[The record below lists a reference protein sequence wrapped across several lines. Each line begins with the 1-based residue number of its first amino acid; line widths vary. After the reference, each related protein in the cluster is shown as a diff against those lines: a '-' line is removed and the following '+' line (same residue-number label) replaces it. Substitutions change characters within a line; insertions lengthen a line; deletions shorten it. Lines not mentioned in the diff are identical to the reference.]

1 MRSFV
6 LLGALCLSLPFISP
20 ASAQWQ
26 PIVSGTTDSLTAIT
40 WVDGRFLVAGGGL
53 TILRSFDN
61 GVSFSATDGYG
72 HGHDG
77 MPLNHISFHDSLN
90 GYGTSS
96 MACCSFQSTT
106 DGGLTWQGWPEN
118 EIEEL
123 RVRMRMALN
132 GTDQVVFKDGAG
144 VRFSVEDGELLD
156 ESAITIHASLDS
168 VCPIPDAFNC
178 WSNGAWYDTGSYGWT
193 LTSNDRGASI
203 QTGTFP
209 YASYLYSAHR
219 INDTTIAYIDF
230 EPRLR
235 VSHDKGV
242 SWKQRSTLPIV
253 LGTITPAFGMY
264 DAARGAF
271 ADMNGQLN
279 LTADS
284 GMTWTPVPT
293 PTGVPLNDILF
304 VDVMHV
310 LAVGDAGA
318 ILTSSDGGHTWEVE
332 ESGTTARL
340 HALAMSGNT
349 AIAIGNDGTILRRFP
364 AHAGMD
370 LSTGLSALP
379 SPELTLFPNP
389 AAGTLNV
396 RYAGSAGTGTPAF
409 AATDAFGRKHQL
421 QARRGADGLWT
432 LDIGQLANGM
442 HTLHSMHGGTGVR
455 HTFLVIQ

>member
-1 MRSFV
+1 MRSF
-6 LLGALCLSLPFISP
+6 LLFSAFSLSLPFISP

-53 TILRSFDN
+53 TFLRSLDN
-61 GVSFSATDGYG
+61 GVSFSATGGYG
-72 HGHDG
+72 HGYDG

-96 MACCSFQSTT
+96 MACCSYQSTN
-106 DGGLTWQGWPEN
+106 DGGRTWQGWPEN
-118 EIEEL
+118 EIDEL
-123 RVRMRMALN
+123 QVRMRMALN
-132 GTDQVVFKDGAG
+132 GTDQVVFKEGPVHFSIADGQ
-144 VRFSVEDGELLD
+144 LLN

-209 YASYLYSAHR
+209 YANYLYSAHR
-219 INDTTIAYIDF
+219 VNDTTIAYIDF
-230 EPRLR
+230 GPRLR

-293 PTGVPLNDILF
+293 PTSVSLNDILF
-304 VDVMHV
+304 VDDMHV
-310 LAVGDAGA
+310 LAIGDAGT
-318 ILTSSDGGHTWEVE
+318 ILTSSDGGYTWEQE
-332 ESGTTARL
+332 ESGTTERL
-340 HALAMSGNT
+340 HALATSGGAT
-349 AIAIGNDGTILRRFP
+349 IAIGTIGTILRRFP

-370 LSTGLSALP
+370 LTTGLSAQP
-379 SPELTLFPNP
+379 STHLTLFPNP
-389 AAGTLNV
+389 SSGTLNV
-396 RYAGSAGTGTPAF
+396 RSPGLETTNMPLF
-409 AATDAFGRKHQL
+409 TATDAFGRKHKL
-421 QARRGADGLWT
+421 QASLGTHGSWA
-432 LDIGQLANGM
+432 LDITGLANGV
-442 HTLHSMHGGTGVR
+442 HTLHCSQGDRTWKR
-455 HTFLVIQ
+455 PFLVVQ